1 MSLCRLKAGING
13 SVISLEASSPLSF
26 LLQLWT
32 GGMRSALALAIGIG
46 GLLFLSNSARSETT
60 PSPAAPPPVVIELFT
75 SQGCSSCPPADDYLR
90 SLAKRPDILAL
101 GFHVDYWNYAG
112 WADPFSKPEFTQR
125 QRDYAAAFRDS
136 YVYTPLMVVSGKAQG
151 VGSDKQK
158 IDQLIST
165 EKSAQHFVVPVTLSG
180 SPSGLKVDLAAADSG
195 INFAPADIWLVRF
208 EGEKRTTVSRGENR
222 GRYALDVNIV
232 RELVRIAEWNGDPLH
247 FEVVLPK
254 NSASGQW
261 GCAILIQAPNGGPIL
276 GAAQI
281 KWDN

>member
-1 MSLCRLKAGING
+1 
-13 SVISLEASSPLSF
+13 
-26 LLQLWT
+26 
-32 GGMRSALALAIGIG
+32 MRSVFALAIGIG
-46 GLLFLSNSARSETT
+46 GVLFLSNSALSETT
-60 PSPAAPPPVVIELFT
+60 PAPPAPVVIELFT
-75 SQGCSSCPPADDYLR
+75 SQGCSSCPPADAYLR

-101 GFHVDYWNYAG
+101 GFHVDYWDYAG

-136 YVYTPLMVVSGKAQG
+136 YVYTPLMVVGGKAQG
-151 VGSDKQK
+151 VGSDQQK
-158 IDQLIST
+158 IEQLIT
-165 EKSAQHFVVPVTLSG
+165 AEKSAQNFVVPVTLSG

-195 INFAPADIWLVRF
+195 ISFASADIWLVRF
-208 EGEKRTTVSRGENR
+208 DGEKRTTIARGENK

-232 RELVRIAEWNGDPLH
+232 RELVRIAEWTGDPLH
-247 FEVVLPK
+247 FEVILPK
-254 NSASGQW
+254 RSASGQW

>member
-1 MSLCRLKAGING
+1 
-13 SVISLEASSPLSF
+13 
-26 LLQLWT
+26 
-32 GGMRSALALAIGIG
+32 MRSAFALAIGICG
-46 GLLFLSNSARSETT
+46 VLFLSNSARSDAT
-60 PSPAAPPPVVIELFT
+60 PSPAASAPVVIELFT

-112 WADPFSKPEFTQR
+112 WTDPFSKPEFTQR
-125 QRDYAAAFRDS
+125 QRDYAAAFHDS
-136 YVYTPLMVVSGKAQG
+136 YVYTPLMVVSGKNQG

-165 EKSAQHFVVPVTLSG
+165 EKSAQNFIVPVTLSG
-180 SPSGLKVDLAAADSG
+180 PPSGLKVDLAAADNG
-195 INFAPADIWLVRF
+195 IRLASADIWLVRF
-208 EGEKRTTVSRGENR
+208 DGEKRTTVSRGENR

-232 RELVRIAEWNGDPLH
+232 RELVRIAEWNGNPLH

-254 NSASGQW
+254 RSGSGQW

-281 KWDN
+281 KWDD